1 MVDLFPKKKGSQSL
15 FVSDL
20 CRFVSKNNLICFQ
33 TLIFAA
39 KNHTAMPPMRLY
51 TAGIADFESIR
62 QDGRIYI
69 DKTDLIYRLSRESK
83 FVFLSRPRRFGKSL
97 LCSTLKYYFQGR
109 KDLFE
114 GLAIAELE
122 KDWKQYPVL
131 HFDLSACKNQ
141 TNTAGII
148 GALEFQ
154 LRQHEELYGRVEE
167 ENTPGTRFAGLVHR
181 AHAQTGLKAVVILD
195 EYDAPLLDYLH
206 KPDMLE
212 QVRHILQEFYQTVKI
227 CDKDEQFVFIAG
239 ITKFSQLSIFSTL
252 NNLRN
257 ISMEPAYSALCGITK
272 NELTT
277 VFDQDI
283 QALADQYK
291 RPKEEMID
299 MLKLNYDGYHFC
311 EQSEDIYN
319 PFSLMNVFTSMRFG
333 YYWFS
338 SGTPTFLFE
347 EMKRFNTNLLEL
359 EKLQVPATQFDVP
372 TEGMTSA
379 LPLLYQAGYLTIKGY
394 DFDSDLYTLDFP
406 NAEVKVGFMD
416 NFLARMMNLGNTNSR
431 GFAGNFYASLLHH
444 DIETAMKLMQ
454 AFFASIPYLDF
465 GEKELDDLA
474 KYEAYYEVLTYVVF
488 SIFNCR
494 TFTQVKV
501 ARGRTDVVVFMR
513 DAVYVMELKMRGTAQ
528 EALAQINSKD
538 YAIPYQA
545 EGKPVVKIGIAF
557 SQETKT
563 VSDWKIVTD

>member
-1 MVDLFPKKKGSQSL
+1 
-15 FVSDL
+15 
-20 CRFVSKNNLICFQ
+20 
-33 TLIFAA
+33 
-39 KNHTAMPPMRLY
+39 MRLY
-51 TAGIADFESIR
+51 TAGIADFESVR
-62 QDGRIYI
+62 QDGRVYV
-69 DKTDLIYRLSRESK
+69 DKTSLIYKLTKESK

-122 KDWKQYPVL
+122 KDWKQHPVL
-131 HFDLSACKNQ
+131 HFDISACKNKWEMKQ
-141 TNTAGII
+141 IVDELHSQLDYFEEKYGIPKTEGSPGMRLKKLI
-148 GALEFQ
+148 QAL
-154 LRQHEELYGRVEE
+154 HMD
-167 ENTPGTRFAGLVHR
+167 
-181 AHAQTGLKAVVILD
+181 TGLKTVVILD

-206 KPDMLE
+206 KPE
-212 QVRHILQEFYQTVKI
+212 QLTEVRRIMQEFYQVVKI
-227 CDKDEQFVFIAG
+227 CDADEQFVFITG

-257 ISMEPAYSALCGITK
+257 ISMEPSYSALCGITK
-272 NELTT
+272 DELVT
-277 VFDQDI
+277 VFDEDI
-283 QALADQYK
+283 QLLADEYGCS
-291 RPKEEMID
+291 KEVMLD
-299 MLKLNYDGYHFC
+299 MLKLQYDGYHFGKK
-311 EQSEDIYN
+311 SDDVFN
-319 PFSLMNVFTSMRFG
+319 PFSLMYAFTNKDVS
-333 YYWFS
+333 YYWFG

-347 EMKRFNTNLLEL
+347 SMKRFNTNLLEL
-359 EKLQVPATQFDVP
+359 EQLKVPSTQFDVP

-394 DFDSDLYTLDFP
+394 DFDGDLYTLDFP
-406 NAEVKVGFMD
+406 NAEVKVGFME

-431 GFAGNFYASLLHH
+431 GFAGIFYVSLLRH
-444 DIETAMKLMQ
+444 DIEGALKAMQ
-454 AFFASIPYLDF
+454 SFFASIPYLEF
-465 GEKELDDLA
+465 GAKELDDIT

-528 EALAQINSKD
+528 EALDQINSKD

-563 VSDWKIVTD
+563 VSDWIIEK

>member
-1 MVDLFPKKKGSQSL
+1 ML
-15 FVSDL
+15 
-20 CRFVSKNNLICFQ
+20 
-33 TLIFAA
+33 
-39 KNHTAMPPMRLY
+39 PMRLY

-62 QDGRIYI
+62 EKGRIYV
-69 DKTDLIYRLSRESK
+69 DKTDLIYKLTQESK

-114 GLAIAELE
+114 GLSIAELE

-131 HFDLSACKNQ
+131 HFDMSACKNKYEIGQ
-141 TNTAGII
+141 II
-148 GALEFQ
+148 EELHSQ
-154 LRQHEELYGRVEE
+154 LDYHEEKYGMAKTVGS
-167 ENTPGTRFAGLVHR
+167 PGTRFKKIIQCLHKEI
-181 AHAQTGLKAVVILD
+181 GLKTVVILD

-206 KPDMLE
+206 KPDELE
-212 QVRHILQEFYQTVKI
+212 QVRRIMQEFYQMVKV
-227 CDKDEQFVFIAG
+227 CDADEQFVFITG

-257 ISMEPAYSALCGITK
+257 ISMMPQYSALCGITK
-272 NELTT
+272 NELLT
-277 VFDQDI
+277 VFDPDI
-283 QALADQYK
+283 QMLADRYHCS
-291 RPKEEMID
+291 KEEMID
-299 MLKLNYDGYHFC
+299 MLKLNYDGYHFS
-311 EQSEDIYN
+311 SESDDIFN
-319 PFSLMNVFTSMRFG
+319 PFSLMSAFVSNWVDF
-333 YYWFS
+333 YWFS

-347 EMKRFNTNLLEL
+347 SMKRFNTNLLEL
-359 EKLQVPATQFDVP
+359 EQLQVPSTQFDVP
-372 TEGMTSA
+372 TEAMTSA

-394 DFDSDLYTLDFP
+394 DFLSNKYTLDFP
-406 NAEVKVGFMD
+406 NAEVKVGFME
-416 NFLARMMNLGNTNSR
+416 NFMARMMNLGSTDSR
-431 GFAGNFYASLLHH
+431 GFAGDFYACLYHH
-444 DIETAMKLMQ
+444 DIEGALKAMQ

-465 GEKELDDLA
+465 GAKELDDIT

-513 DAVYVMELKMRGTAQ
+513 NAVYVMELKMRGTAE
-528 EALAQINSKD
+528 EALEQINSKD

-545 EGKPVVKIGIAF
+545 EGKPVIKIGIAF

-563 VSDWKIVTD
+563 ISDWTIER

>member
-1 MVDLFPKKKGSQSL
+1 ML
-15 FVSDL
+15 
-20 CRFVSKNNLICFQ
+20 
-33 TLIFAA
+33 
-39 KNHTAMPPMRLY
+39 PMRLY

-62 QDGRIYI
+62 EKGRIYV
-69 DKTDLIYRLSRESK
+69 DKTDLIYKLTQESK
-83 FVFLSRPRRFGKSL
+83 FIFLSRPRRFGKSL

-131 HFDLSACKNQ
+131 HFDMSLCKNKWEMKQ
-141 TNTAGII
+141 IVDE
-148 GALEFQ
+148 LHSQ
-154 LRQHEELYGRVEE
+154 LDMHERRYKWEKTEGS
-167 ENTPGTRFAGLVHR
+167 PGKRFKDLIQQVHEK
-181 AHAQTGLKAVVILD
+181 TGLKAVVILD

-206 KPDMLE
+206 KPE
-212 QVRHILQEFYQTVKI
+212 QLTEVRRIMQEFYQVVKA
-227 CDKDEQFVFIAG
+227 CDADEQFVFITG

-257 ISMEPAYSALCGITK
+257 ISMEPTYSALCGITK
-272 NELTT
+272 NELVT
-277 VFDQDI
+277 VFDEDI
-283 QALADQYK
+283 QALANRYK
-291 RPKEEMID
+291 CSKELMLE
-299 MLKLNYDGYHFC
+299 MLKQQYDGYHF
-311 EQSEDIYN
+311 SDDSDDIFN
-319 PFSLMNVFTSMRFG
+319 PFSLMNVFTDQWLG
-333 YYWFS
+333 YYWFG

-347 EMKRFNTNLLEL
+347 AMKRFNTNLLEL
-359 EKLQVPATQFDVP
+359 EQLNVPSSQFDVP
-372 TEGMTSA
+372 TEA
-379 LPLLYQAGYLTIKGY
+379 LLYQAGYLTIKGY
-394 DFDSDLYTLDFP
+394 DFNTTRYTLDFP
-406 NAEVKVGFMD
+406 NAEVKVGFME
-416 NFLARMMNLGNTNSR
+416 NFMARMMNLGNTDSR
-431 GFAGNFYASLLHH
+431 GFAGDFYACLIHH
-444 DIETAMKLMQ
+444 DIEGALKAMQ

-465 GEKELDDLA
+465 GEKELDEIT

-488 SIFNCR
+488 SIFNYR

-563 VSDWKIVTD
+563 VSDWIIEKD

>member
-1 MVDLFPKKKGSQSL
+1 MRFSITSVGNFFYLRWNKKK
-15 FVSDL
+15 
-20 CRFVSKNNLICFQ
+20 NIN
-33 TLIFAA
+33 FAA
-39 KNHTAMPPMRLY
+39 ENCFAMLPMRLY
-51 TAGIADFESIR
+51 TAGIADFERIR

-69 DKTDLIYRLSRESK
+69 DKTDLIFKLTRESQ

-131 HFDLSACKNQ
+131 HFDISACKNKWEMKQ
-141 TNTAGII
+141 II
-148 GALEFQ
+148 
-154 LRQHEELYGRVEE
+154 EELHSQLDMHERRYKWDKTEG
-167 ENTPGTRFAGLVHR
+167 TPGERLKKLIQQVHEK
-181 AHAQTGLKAVVILD
+181 TGLKAVVILD
-195 EYDAPLLDYLH
+195 EHDAPLLDYLH
-206 KPDMLE
+206 KPE
-212 QVRHILQEFYQTVKI
+212 QLTEIRRIMQEFYQMVKV
-227 CDKDEQFVFIAG
+227 CDADEQFVFITG

-257 ISMEPAYSALCGITK
+257 ISMEPSYSALCGITK
-272 NELTT
+272 NELVT
-277 VFDQDI
+277 VFDEDI
-283 QALADQYK
+283 QLLADEYGCS
-291 RPKEEMID
+291 KEVMLD
-299 MLKLNYDGYHFC
+299 MLKLQYDGYHFGKK
-311 EQSEDIYN
+311 SDDIFN
-319 PFSLMNVFTSMRFG
+319 PFSLMYAFTNKDVD
-333 YYWFS
+333 YYWFG

-347 EMKRFNTNLLEL
+347 AMKRFNTNLLEL
-359 EKLQVPATQFDVP
+359 EQLKVSSSQFDVP
-372 TEGMTSA
+372 TETMTSA

-394 DFDSDLYTLDFP
+394 DFYSRNYTLDFP
-406 NAEVKVGFMD
+406 NAEVKVGFME
-416 NFLARMMNLGNTNSR
+416 NFMSRMMNLNQDAR
-431 GFAGNFYASLLHH
+431 GFAGNFYASLLKH
-444 DIETAMKLMQ
+444 DLEAALKAMQ
-454 AFFASIPYLDF
+454 AYFASIPYLDF
-465 GEKELDDLA
+465 GGKELDDIT

-528 EALAQINSKD
+528 EALDQINSKD
-538 YAIPYQA
+538 YAIPYQT

-563 VSDWKIVTD
+563 LSDWMIEKD